1 MNEDTQ
7 VIESQVTDVAETTE
21 ALKPE
26 KTYTESEIS
35 AMVAARL
42 AKQEKALTAKL
53 QAELEE
59 QNKRANMDEVERL
72 KAEKA
77 DYEAQLTQARQEAKA
92 AKLQAEL
99 TGKVANPKA
108 ALAVATAEGLVS
120 DEGIDIEAFLIAHP
134 YFAMQQKTQTTA
146 VASANSGMAKGGYT
160 RDQIRAMS
168 SDEIKRLDPAMLA
181 AAYNS

>member
-1 MNEDTQ
+1 MSEDTQ
-7 VIESQVTDVAETTE
+7 VIESQVQTDVAETTE
-21 ALKPE
+21 APKPE

-99 TGKVANPKA
+99 TGKVTNPKA

-120 DEGIDIEAFLIAHP
+120 DEGIDINAFLIAHP
-134 YFAMQQKTQTTA
+134 YFAAQAKPSVSAIPTANASNQKGVPVQTLGQA
-146 VASANSGMAKGGYT
+146 LMDKFNK
-160 RDQIRAMS
+160 
-168 SDEIKRLDPAMLA
+168 
-181 AAYNS
+181 